1 MKKWIWIVLAVVLL
15 GGGYYFYNQN
25 QVQQAEIAAAE
36 VAAEEAAAA
45 VEAAA
50 AEAAAA
56 ADAAADSIL
65 SVESVAKAIDDAGLD
80 EGTTQTLKSLLET
93 VADNPE
99 ALQVVLDQV
108 TELTQ

>member
-1 MKKWIWIVLAVVLL
+1 MKNWIWVILAVVLL
-15 GGGYYFYNQN
+15 GGGYYFYNQQ

-36 VAAEEAAAA
+36 AAAA
-45 VEAAA
+45 EAAA

-56 ADAAADSIL
+56 EAESTL
-65 SVESVAKAIDDAGLD
+65 SVESVSKAIDDAGLD

-93 VADNPE
+93 VADNPD

-108 TELTQ
+108 IELTQ